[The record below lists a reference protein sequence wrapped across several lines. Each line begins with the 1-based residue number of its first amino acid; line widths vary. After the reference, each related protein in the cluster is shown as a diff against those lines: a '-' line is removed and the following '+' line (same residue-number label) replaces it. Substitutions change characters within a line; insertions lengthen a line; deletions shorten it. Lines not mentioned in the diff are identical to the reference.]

1 MIIQLKLQR
10 KLKKINNKIEIEDI
24 EKLKRKVEAQKAM
37 KIFITPAENGFN
49 VAIDIENSKNMS
61 TEEHELVGTIARG
74 LVFQAT
80 TDPHST
86 FLMGLKGLKNDKEKK
101 RDLKKEEIQSIS
113 HSWYCRFY
121 NFLKIIEQWWR
132 IKRS

>member
-1 MIIQLKLQR
+1 M
-10 KLKKINNKIEIEDI
+10 NNKIEIEDI

-61 TEEHELVGTIARG
+61 IEEHELVSTIARG

-86 FLMGLKGLKNDKEKK
+86 FLMGLKGFKNDKEKK
-101 RDLKKEEIQSIS
+101 RDLKKEEPKKKQNNVIDFID
-113 HSWYCRFY
+113 Y
-121 NFLKIIEQWWR
+121 LKKLR
-132 IKRS
+132 DKY

>member
-1 MIIQLKLQR
+1 MQLKLQKR
-10 KLKKINNKIEIEDI
+10 LKKMNNHTEIDEVEKLKK
-24 EKLKRKVEAQKAM
+24 KVDALKAM
-37 KIFITPAENGFN
+37 KIFITPGDNGFN

-86 FLMGLKGLKNDKEKK
+86 FLMGLKGLKNDKDKK
-101 RDLKKEEIQSIS
+101 RDLKKEEPKKKQNNVIDFID
-113 HSWYCRFY
+113 Y
-121 NFLKIIEQWWR
+121 LKKLR
-132 IKRS
+132 DKC

>member
-1 MIIQLKLQR
+1 
-10 KLKKINNKIEIEDI
+10 
-24 EKLKRKVEAQKAM
+24 M

-86 FLMGLKGLKNDKEKK
+86 FLMGINIKK
-101 RDLKKEEIQSIS
+101 MTKKKEI
-113 HSWYCRFY
+113 
-121 NFLKIIEQWWR
+121 
-132 IKRS
+132 

>member
-1 MIIQLKLQR
+1 M
-10 KLKKINNKIEIEDI
+10 NNKIEIEDI
-24 EKLKRKVEAQKAM
+24 EKLKRKVDEQKAM

-61 TEEHELVGTIARG
+61 TEEHELVSTIARG

-86 FLMGLKGLKNDKEKK
+86 FLMGLKGLKNDKDKK
-101 RDLKKEEIQSIS
+101 RDRDDKKSS
-113 HSWYCRFY
+113 PSSSKVSLCRAPP
-121 NFLKIIEQWWR
+121 E
-132 IKRS
+132 ST

>member
-1 MIIQLKLQR
+1 M
-10 KLKKINNKIEIEDI
+10 NNKIEIEDI

-101 RDLKKEEIQSIS
+101 KDLKKKEPKKKQNNVIDFID
-113 HSWYCRFY
+113 Y
-121 NFLKIIEQWWR
+121 LKKLR
-132 IKRS
+132 NKC

>member
-1 MIIQLKLQR
+1 MQLKLQR
-10 KLKKINNKIEIEDI
+10 KLKKMKYKIEIEDI

-49 VAIDIENSKNMS
+49 VAIDIENSKNMNS
-61 TEEHELVGTIARG
+61 EEYELVSTIARG

-86 FLMGLKGLKNDKEKK
+86 FLMGLKGFKNDKEKK
-101 RDLKKEEIQSIS
+101 IDLKKKQPKKEQNNVIDFID
-113 HSWYCRFY
+113 Y
-121 NFLKIIEQWWR
+121 LKKLR
-132 IKRS
+132 NKC